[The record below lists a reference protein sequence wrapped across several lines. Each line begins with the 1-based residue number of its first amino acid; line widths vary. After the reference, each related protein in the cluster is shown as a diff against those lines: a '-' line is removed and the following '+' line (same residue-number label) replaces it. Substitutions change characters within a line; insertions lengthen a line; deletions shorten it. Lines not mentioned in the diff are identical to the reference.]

1 MQIKLFHASI
11 GLYPSKNVQLF
22 IPMPDSIRVQ
32 VDHVQSVHLVL
43 VCSRSLLTSLG
54 LVLLEIPGY
63 VEGVVGD
70 ERQGGVR
77 VRILAQLLQ
86 LEHVHR
92 AIQRSF

>member
-1 MQIKLFHASI
+1 
-11 GLYPSKNVQLF
+11 
-22 IPMPDSIRVQ
+22 MPDSIRVQ

-43 VCSRSLLTSLG
+43 VCLCSRSLLTSLG

-63 VEGVVGD
+63 VEGVMGD